1 MSEELYITG
10 PVIVNGIP
18 DSDGDTLNSVEIRT
32 IFTKYTNH
40 LSDIQHDRIDYE
52 GVDVLANWI
61 SEEDTTIKGNTIPAK
76 SWLCTMKVTDPET
89 LTAIEKGELTCFSLG
104 SVSATGKTRKAWFID
119 KRISYHDLKSMDEVI
134 PLRISI
140 VDKGAN
146 GFPFE
151 IENRE
156 VYINKNKGTDN
167 MTKENMQDTE
177 AKFSFKEWLGI
188 EKHFKN
194 NNIDKAE
201 DAEPTPAPAPK
212 KEEETDSAEK
222 NIQALFDKIDA
233 LAAEIAEIKEALTVD
248 VDKAKDD
255 KIKEESE
262 EKPEK
267 TEEAETNEE
276 KEENKTSETKKQE
289 EAEKQ
294 ETDINKSV
302 TTKPADKPQI
312 NESQSNFYKNT
323 GRDAFGRK
331 IRR

>member
-89 LTAIEKGELTCFSLG
+89 LTAIDNEELTCFSLG

-248 VDKAKDD
+248 VDKAEN
-255 KIKEESE
+255 EEEKTEDE
-262 EKPEK
+262 EKPENK
-267 TEEAETNEE
+267 EE
-276 KEENKTSETKKQE
+276 KEEEPEINKEESSEKEEEQE
-289 EAEKQ
+289 

>member
-1 MSEELYITG
+1 MDEELYITG

-32 IFTKYTNH
+32 IFTKYINH

-61 SEEDTTIKGNTIPAK
+61 SEEDTTINGKNVPAK
-76 SWLCTMKVTDPET
+76 SWMATVKVTDSET
-89 LTAIEKGELTCFSLG
+89 LTAINKGELTCFSLG

-119 KRISYHDLKSMDEVI
+119 KRISYHDLKTMDEVI
-134 PLRISI
+134 PLRISL

-151 IENRE
+151 IETRE
-156 VYINKNKGTDN
+156 VYINKNRENNMVEKDN
-167 MTKENMQDTE
+167 MIKENNIKNDTE

-194 NNIDKAE
+194 NNIDKTENAE
-201 DAEPTPAPAPK
+201 STSEKSENDAEQ
-212 KEEETDSAEK
+212 

-233 LAAEIAEIKEALTVD
+233 LAGEIAEIKEVISVG
-248 VDKAKDD
+248 VDK
-255 KIKEESE
+255 KEEKKESDDSE
-262 EKPEK
+262 TDNQKEETTNPQNMDSEK
-267 TEEAETNEE
+267 EE
-276 KEENKTSETKKQE
+276 KE
-289 EAEKQ
+289 
-294 ETDINKSV
+294 ETDINKGI
-302 TTKPADKPQI
+302 TDKPADKPDI
-312 NESQSNFYKNT
+312 IESQSNFYKNT

>member
-1 MSEELYITG
+1 MSEELYLTG

-18 DSDGDTLNSVEIRT
+18 DSDGDTLNNVEIRT

-76 SWLCTMKVTDPET
+76 SWMATVKVTDPET

-156 VYINKNKGTDN
+156 VYINKSKGTDN

-201 DAEPTPAPAPK
+201 YAEPTPAPAPK

-233 LAAEIAEIKEALTVD
+233 LSAEIAEIKEALTVD
-248 VDKAKDD
+248 VDKAEN
-255 KIKEESE
+255 EEE
-262 EKPEK
+262 KTEDGEKPENK
-267 TEEAETNEE
+267 EE
-276 KEENKTSETKKQE
+276 KEEETEINKEESSEKE
-289 EAEKQ
+289 EEPE

-312 NESQSNFYKNT
+312 TESQSNFYKNT

>member
-18 DSDGDTLNSVEIRT
+18 DSDGDTLNNVEIRT

-61 SEEDTTIKGNTIPAK
+61 SEEDTVIKENTIPAK

-104 SVSATGKTRKAWFID
+104 SVSATSKTRKAWFID

-167 MTKENMQDTE
+167 MAKENMQDTE

-233 LAAEIAEIKEALTVD
+233 LAAEIAEIKEAITID
-248 VDKAKDD
+248 VDKAE
-255 KIKEESE
+255 KEEAEEPEKETESE
-262 EKPEK
+262 EKVEE
-267 TEEAETNEE
+267 TEIN
-276 KEENKTSETKKQE
+276 KEEETTTE
-289 EAEKQ
+289 DEPE

-312 NESQSNFYKNT
+312 TESQSNFYKNT

>member
-1 MSEELYITG
+1 MSEELYLTG

-18 DSDGDTLNSVEIRT
+18 DSDGDTLNNVEIRT

-76 SWLCTMKVTDPET
+76 SWMATVKVTDPET
-89 LTAIEKGELTCFSLG
+89 LTAINKGELTCFSLG

-119 KRISYHDLKSMDEVI
+119 KRISYHDLKTMDEVI
-134 PLRISI
+134 PLRISL

-156 VYINKNKGTDN
+156 VYINKNKQEEEILMTDK
-167 MTKENMQDTE
+167 TTDTE

-212 KEEETDSAEK
+212 KEETDSAEQ

-248 VDKAKDD
+248 VDKAEEDEEK
-255 KIKEESE
+255 KEEE
-262 EKPEK
+262 EKPENK
-267 TEEAETNEE
+267 EETEKKEDKEE
-276 KEENKTSETKKQE
+276 KETSEE
-289 EAEKQ
+289 PE
-294 ETDINKSV
+294 ETDINKSI
-302 TTKPADKPQI
+302 TSKPADTPATM
-312 NESQSNFYKNT
+312 ESQSNFYKNT

>member
-233 LAAEIAEIKEALTVD
+233 LAVEIAEIKEALTVD
-248 VDKAKDD
+248 VDKA
-255 KIKEESE
+255 EETG
-262 EKPEK
+262 EKPEDK
-267 TEEAETNEE
+267 EEPENKEE
-276 KEENKTSETKKQE
+276 KEEETEINKEESSEKEE

-312 NESQSNFYKNT
+312 TESQSNFYKNT